1 MLKSHPCL
9 YDETDPHFEDA
20 DMQIKSKS
28 QMRKA
33 LFLDRAKFKTLFNYT
48 LEKLAM
54 KPGTSQKSIQDWT
67 ELQEAGKFL
76 KPFKILK
83 SSTSSSTGSD
93 DSMDTE
99 SKSSYLMK

>member
-1 MLKSHPCL
+1 
-9 YDETDPHFEDA
+9 
-20 DMQIKSKS
+20 MQTKSKS

-33 LFLDRAKFKTLFNYT
+33 LFLDREKFKTIFSYT

-67 ELQEAGKFL
+67 ALQEAGKFL
-76 KPFKILK
+76 KPYKVLK
-83 SSTSSSTGSD
+83 SLTSTSSD

-99 SKSSYLMK
+99 SKSSFQIKLQTICH